1 MPLGTPLQVPSGHS
15 RSRGAPGLQL
25 PGMCTEV
32 AIRLHCCSRI
42 LSFHPLVFPPQV
54 PRFGKL
60 GRANI
65 QGKGSF

>member
-42 LSFHPLVFPPQV
+42 LSFPLLFSPQV
-54 PRFGKL
+54 TRFEKL
-60 GRANI
+60 GSANI